1 MPLAFAGDRLFPVQS
16 LQIVYASTSGHTE
29 YVIGRIAAAIPGAV
43 VTRVERAT
51 PETLLAGD
59 VLLLASGSWNT
70 GGIEGQ
76 MNPYMDFFLKRAAK
90 DVDLSGK
97 KVAIVALGD
106 ERYRYTANAGNLL
119 EEYVKTHGGVVLG
132 ERLVIVNEPY
142 GQEPAIDAWAKK
154 ISSLLA

>member
-1 MPLAFAGDRLFPVQS
+1 MPPACHADKLIAVQS

-70 GGIEGQ
+70 GGVEGQ
-76 MNPYMDFFLKRAAK
+76 MNPYMHFFLRGAAK
-90 DVDLSGK
+90 DLDLKGK
-97 KVAIVALGD
+97 KVVIVALGD
-106 ERYRYTANAGNLL
+106 ARYRYTAKAGDHLA
-119 EEYVKTHGGVVLG
+119 EYVSTHGGVLLG

-142 GQEPAIDAWAKK
+142 GQEEAVDAWAKK
-154 ISSLLA
+154 LSSLLQ